1 MTYST
6 QLNSTQNVVPERG
19 ASTADSRRSSIVK
32 SVFVGS
38 QGLRS
43 GWRVLIFLAIACT
56 SLGSFVLIRAGGVQG
71 FLEQQKA
78 AAKITITPLLMG
90 ESEIVAFLV
99 VCLATLVMA
108 KIEGRKFGE
117 YGLPLSR
124 ATVKNFGLGV
134 AIGFSMISGTL
145 LVMYLLGCFHI
156 TGLALHGTAIVSSVA
171 AWALAFLLAGL
182 FEEFLFRGYL
192 QNALASGIGFWPAAL
207 ALSGLFGFG
216 HAFNSRETTVGAIS
230 AGLFGVLLSLFLKR
244 TGSLWCAIGFHTA
257 YDLGQNFY
265 GVPDSGIQPYHNVL
279 SSTFNGP
286 TWLTGGIVGPEAGIL
301 TPIALLVVALIFSYY
316 HREDRYQVQRTL

>member
-6 QLNSTQNVVPERG
+6 QLNPTQNALPERG

-32 SVFVGS
+32 SVFLGS

-286 TWLTGGIVGPEAGIL
+286 TWLTGGIVGPEASIL

-316 HREDRYQVQRTL
+316 HREDRYQVQRAL